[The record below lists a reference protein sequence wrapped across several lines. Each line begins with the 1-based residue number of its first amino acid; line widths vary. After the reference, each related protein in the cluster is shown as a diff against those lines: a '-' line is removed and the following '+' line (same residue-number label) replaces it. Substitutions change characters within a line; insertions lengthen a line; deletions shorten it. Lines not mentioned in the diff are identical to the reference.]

1 MSAVTSAAPW
11 DLTALLNAADPRATL
26 PERHLWL
33 ARLMQWLRHGAAAVD
48 DGAKTPRPVLRLRQ
62 LLQVLDQHPPHR
74 EAVQGLLQ
82 AFWREIDIA
91 ALFADLGFSP
101 RLALASAMWQRV
113 RAKVLPGTPVTH
125 DLAALFP
132 LLFEDRD
139 DTWLRALDEPTLARA
154 ARLLG
159 PENGNACWRSGLLE
173 ALTHLVSA
181 VRSAAFAAPMRLRM
195 DPPLLV
201 NDPFGQLAR
210 SADALAAALR
220 SRGIAVRERRA
231 IYAALRR
238 RIWRAPLSFLWPP
251 RAAPQ
256 PAPSVP

>member
-33 ARLMQWLRHGAAAVD
+33 ARLMQWLRHGAVAVD

-62 LLQVLDQHPPHR
+62 LLQVLDQHPTH
-74 EAVQGLLQ
+74 
-82 AFWREIDIA
+82 REIDIA
-91 ALFADLGFSP
+91 TLFADLGFSP

-159 PENGNACWRSGLLE
+159 PENGSACWRSGLLD
-173 ALTHLVSA
+173 ALSHLVSA
-181 VRSAAFAAPMRLRM
+181 VRSAGFAAPMRLRM